1 MITTVWRFCRM
12 HLDRPSAAGQ
22 VDALHNALVRSASG
36 IAWTGVY
43 PVFPLRIEAMTLK
56 RKLLLPI
63 ALCGLLV
70 IAYIA
75 IGWIP
80 GSGPAGMRIGMVV
93 TAALGMVL
101 VLAVAS
107 TAIDTHLRRPLA
119 AIVHAGPRGD
129 ESTADTPDE
138 VAQVGR
144 ALDALRT
151 RADDLERALKLA
163 ADERRQVE
171 VALRTSEERYAI
183 AMRTSDDGLWEW
195 NLQTQNFMLSPRWK
209 SMLGYDDD
217 ELASTRQAWL
227 QCVHP
232 ADLPSVEAALQRHL
246 EGATPRYEHQ
256 LRLLHKDG
264 RYRWVSSI
272 GSAIRHASGRAS
284 RFVALDTDITR
295 VRRIENILQHIVQGT
310 AGTSGDDFFRTLV
323 RHFAAALDVSC
334 AFVTECTGWP
344 PKTVHTLAFWVQDD
358 FRENF
363 EFELAGTPC
372 EAVFSL
378 KLPAFH
384 PRGVGKLFP
393 RDKRFESYY
402 GLPIFNSAHQVIGH
416 MAFFDDKEMKEEDVL
431 MDSVYSIFT
440 ARAAVEI
447 ERKAGL
453 DRITQTYLSASGP
466 EATTR

>member
-1 MITTVWRFCRM
+1 
-12 HLDRPSAAGQ
+12 
-22 VDALHNALVRSASG
+22 
-36 IAWTGVY
+36 
-43 PVFPLRIEAMTLK
+43 MTLK
-56 RKLLLPI
+56 QKLLLPV

-70 IAYIA
+70 IVYIA
-75 IGWIP
+75 VGWVP
-80 GSGPAGMRIGMVV
+80 GEGPAGMRLGIVIV
-93 TAALGMVL
+93 AALGLLLM
-101 VLAVAS
+101 LATAS
-107 TAIDTHLRRPLA
+107 LAIDAHVRRPLA
-119 AIVHAGPRGD
+119 MLLHAAHGSSEPM
-129 ESTADTPDE
+129 ADAPDE
-138 VAQVGR
+138 IGQVGA
-144 ALDALRT
+144 ALRALRT
-151 RADDLERALKLA
+151 RVDDLERALKLA
-163 ADERRQVE
+163 ADERRQME
-171 VALRTSEERYAI
+171 VTLRSSEERYAL
-183 AMRTSDDGLWEW
+183 AMRTCDDGLWEW
-195 NLQTQNFMLSPRWK
+195 NLQTQTFMLSARWK

-217 ELASTRQAWL
+217 ELANTRQAWL

-232 ADLPSVEAALQRHL
+232 ADVASVEAALLQHL
-246 EGATPRYEHQ
+246 EGATPRYEQQ

-272 GSAIRHASGRAS
+272 GSAIRHASGRPS

-310 AGTSGDDFFRTLV
+310 SGKSGDDFFRTLV

-344 PKTVHTLAFWVQDD
+344 PKSVHTLAFWFQDG

-378 KLPAFH
+378 KRPAFH
-384 PRGVGKLFP
+384 PQNVGKLFP
-393 RDKRFESYY
+393 RDDKFESYY
-402 GLPIFNSAHQVIGH
+402 GLPIFNSERQVIGH
-416 MAFFDDKEMKEEDVL
+416 MAFFDDKEMKEEDIL

-453 DRITQTYLSASGP
+453 DRLTRTDLTATGP
-466 EATTR
+466 AATAR